1 MVDEYNIGRG
11 SRYRTS
17 HLVSVDLRGPEPLE
31 DRIAVQFGL
40 HQSYQD
46 GDELLKFEVV
56 GGDYLRVPPQ
66 SCKATAGKSA
76 AILTLEG

>member
-46 GDELLKFEVV
+46 GDELLKFDVV
-56 GGDYLRVPPQ
+56 
-66 SCKATAGKSA
+66 
-76 AILTLEG
+76 